1 MSSRHRPAVQA
12 QGPLRE
18 VVSVPLIWLVAYF
31 FFGLLGGVAIPAIF
45 PIDEL
50 SLAARPVELAIEPL
64 SSMLSSMWHGALAGA
79 AYFVGS
85 YFLIQRAFRT
95 EALIKRDA
103 ILIACVVAGFVGFAL
118 VRVSYYVSHGLGA

>member
-1 MSSRHRPAVQA
+1 
-12 QGPLRE
+12 
-18 VVSVPLIWLVAYF
+18 LIWLVAYF
-31 FFGLLGGVAIPAIF
+31 FFGLLSGVAIPAIF
-45 PIDEL
+45 AIDEL

-79 AYFVGS
+79 TYFVGS
-85 YFLIQRAFRT
+85 YCLIQRAFRT

-118 VRVSYYVSHGLGA
+118 VRVGYYVSHGLGA